1 MNKRVGMGLKFSVDG
16 FVSGYYIKRVSF
28 CRVDHYVKVK
38 SRSTH
43 TFINKYI
50 FWIPIN
56 SN

>member
-50 FWIPIN
+50 F
-56 SN
+56 